1 MLCAGGGSRKS
12 DGVTPSLTLNMHLNP
27 PASHGPPS
35 SAASSRP
42 TTRPSSGRSATSRST
57 TAHAATAGG
66 GAEAAAVAS
75 VQLRPSTVWLSLPL
89 LQRLQ
94 SFFEPLSNLPAAV
107 TQDDRCAILLCV
119 CQLVQHV
126 MLALTVTAH
135 TPGSCVRDLWWDNCL
150 RCFAMLHTCF
160 LCSQLAGLPW
170 SDTTSCPLL
179 FCMCESHIAWS
190 TTRLQAFC

>member
-1 MLCAGGGSRKS
+1 MLCAGGGSRKI

-42 TTRPSSGRSATSRST
+42 TTRPSSGRSASSCSS
-57 TAHAATAGG
+57 TAHAAAAGG
-66 GAEAAAVAS
+66 GSAATAVAN

-107 TQDDRCAILLCV
+107 TQDDRCA
-119 CQLVQHV
+119 
-126 MLALTVTAH
+126 ML
-135 TPGSCVRDLWWDNCL
+135 
-150 RCFAMLHTCF
+150 CF
-160 LCSQLAGLPW
+160 LFSTCPVCIACSAWNSTYTWVLCERSVLLP
-170 SDTTSCPLL
+170 SFTLL
-179 FCMCESHIAWS
+179 
-190 TTRLQAFC
+190 